1 MTAGTTGRRIRRRP
15 GVLWRCSLD
24 AVVLLPPG
32 APDVITLAGT
42 GPVVWQL
49 LAEWRSADELAEMLA
64 AAYGSTPDVVV
75 RDLGPLLRALEVA
88 GALESAAD
96 SGRDPS
102 G

>member
-15 GVLWRCSLD
+15 GVLWRRSLD

-42 GPVVWQL
+42 GLAVWQL
-49 LAEWRSADELAEMLA
+49 LAEWRSEHELAEVLA

-75 RDLGPLLRALEVA
+75 RDLGPLLHALDGA

-96 SGRDPS
+96 SGRDPPW
-102 G
+102 